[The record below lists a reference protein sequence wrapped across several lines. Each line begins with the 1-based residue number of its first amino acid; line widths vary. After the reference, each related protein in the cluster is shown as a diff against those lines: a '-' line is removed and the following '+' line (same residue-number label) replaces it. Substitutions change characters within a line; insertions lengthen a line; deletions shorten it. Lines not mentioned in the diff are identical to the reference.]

1 MEDCMTFKL
10 IETKELND
18 IHSIGKLY
26 EHEETGAQVL
36 HLDNDDTNKAF
47 TIAFK
52 TPPYDD
58 NGIAHILEHSVLN
71 GSKKFPS
78 KEPFVELIK
87 GSLNTFVNAM
97 TFSDKTIYP
106 VASTNQ
112 KDFSNLM
119 SVYLDAV
126 FQPLIYSNP
135 QILEQEGWHYHLEN
149 AEDDLIYKGVVYN
162 EMKGATASPDSQL
175 YTAIQKYLYKGTP
188 YEFESGG
195 LPSTIP
201 SLTQEAFL
209 DFHEKH
215 YHPSSSLTILYGDLD
230 TDHAFDLLASY
241 FDGKG
246 QLDEPAVDLTFEA
259 TQPEEEDVE
268 LTYSITDGDDPDQKD
283 YLAIAWHTA
292 TASDS
297 LEQHGLRVLAEILF
311 GNNQAPLKK
320 ALLEAEI
327 GGDINGDFFQA
338 GYPAVF
344 SIDAKYS
351 DKGNMD
357 RFKEVVE
364 STLTDLVKEGISKEL
379 IQAALNKITFRL
391 KESAI
396 SESNPRGVLYAIS
409 SLNTWLYDLSPFESL
424 EFSDKLDLLAKLSEE
439 GYFEQLIQDKL
450 LNNTKRVNIVLKAE
464 PGKNDAIEKE
474 TLKTLQEYKASLSDQ
489 EIDTLVEQT
498 QALIARQEAPD
509 KAEDLAA
516 IPTLD
521 KEDLST
527 ETEDY
532 PLTESTLF
540 EGTTLYHADQFTSG
554 IDYLDLYF
562 DVSDFEAEDYLL
574 LSYLSQLLGDLP
586 TENYSVAE
594 LQTQIDLHTGGIH
607 GGVVVYETVTGE
619 AKPYF
624 TLRGKSL
631 EASFTKLVELI
642 HEIMTGTQF
651 TDRTELLNITQ
662 RHVSDFEDDINSAAH
677 VIAAS
682 RALSQVKP
690 VSKLGELING
700 IDQFNFTKELLK
712 QIKANDMSDLSEKLQ
727 NMLERLLNK
736 QRIHALYIGEKN
748 RLEDVKTTFTKA
760 FASLRSDALGAA
772 VTYEAGEKKNEAFIT
787 AQDVNYVGF
796 ASDATDE
803 LTYSGSSLVLS
814 TFLRYDYLWNNI
826 RVKGGAYGSMFRH
839 NLNGDFQLSS
849 YRDPNIKKTIQT
861 YQGIPEFIEAL
872 QLDDASLLKAI
883 IGTLSNLDQ
892 PLSAYHKG
900 KRAFSR
906 HQVGRTTAD
915 VIQLKEEVLA
925 TTEANL
931 TVLSEGFRSVI
942 DKGTVAVIG
951 NKAQIEQERENF
963 DDIHELY

>member
-1 MEDCMTFKL
+1 MTFKL
-10 IETKELND
+10 IETKQLND
-18 IHSIGKLY
+18 IHSVGKLY

-126 FQPLIYSNP
+126 FQPLIYTNS

-195 LPSTIP
+195 LPSAIP
-201 SLTQEAFL
+201 SLTQEDFI
-209 DFHEKH
+209 DFHKKY

-246 QLDEPAVDLTFEA
+246 TLDESSTDLTFEA
-259 TQPEEEDVE
+259 TQPEEQDVE
-268 LTYSITDGDDPDQKD
+268 LTYSITDGDDPKDKD

-320 ALLEAEI
+320 ALLDAQI
-327 GGDINGDFFQA
+327 GGDIDGDFFQA
-338 GYPAVF
+338 GFPAVF

-351 DKGNMD
+351 DTANMD

-364 STLTDLVKEGISKEL
+364 TTLTQLVEDGISKEL
-379 IQAALNKITFRL
+379 IKAALNKITFRL
-391 KESAI
+391 KESVI

-450 LNNTKRVNIVLKAE
+450 LNNTKRVNIKLKAD

-474 TLKTLQEYKASLSDQ
+474 TLAKLQEYKASLSDT
-489 EIDTLVEQT
+489 EIDALVEQT
-498 QALIARQEAPD
+498 QSLIARQEAPD
-509 KAEDLAA
+509 KPEDLAT

-521 KEDLST
+521 KSDLST

-532 PLTESTLF
+532 PLEESSLF

-554 IDYLDLYF
+554 IDYLDFYF
-562 DVSDFEAEDYLL
+562 DVSDFEADDYLL

-594 LQTQIDLHTGGIH
+594 LQTQIDLHTGGIN
-607 GGVVVYETVTGE
+607 GGVIVFETVTGE
-619 AKPYF
+619 LKPYF
-624 TLRGKSL
+624 TLRGKAL
-631 EASFTKLVELI
+631 EESFSKLVDLI
-642 HEIMTGTQF
+642 HEIMTSTQF
-651 TDRTELLNITQ
+651 TDNTELLNITQ
-662 RHVSDFEDDINSAAH
+662 RHISDFEDDINHGAH
-677 VIAAS
+677 VLAAA

-690 VSKLGELING
+690 VSKLGEMING
-700 IDQFNFTKELLK
+700 IDQFNFTKEILEKLK
-712 QIKANDMSDLSEKLQ
+712 VKDVTELSEKLEA
-727 NMLERLLNK
+727 MLNRLLNK
-736 QRIHALYIGEKN
+736 QRINALYIGEAS
-748 RLEDVKTTFTKA
+748 RLEEVTSALTTTFD
-760 FASLRSDALGAA
+760 SLSSEPLGEP
-772 VTYEAGEKKNEAFIT
+772 VIYQAGEKMNEAFVT

-796 ASDATDE
+796 ASDATGE
-803 LTYSGSSLVLS
+803 LAYSGSSLVLS

-849 YRDPNIKKTIQT
+849 YRDPNIRKTIDA
-861 YQGIPEFIEAL
+861 YHGIPEFIETL
-872 QLDDASLLKAI
+872 ELDEASLLKSI

-931 TVLSEGFRSVI
+931 TALSEGFKTVLN
-942 DKGTVAVIG
+942 KGTIAVIG
-951 NKAQIEQERENF
+951 NKAQIEQDRDHF
-963 DDIHELY
+963 DEIHELY